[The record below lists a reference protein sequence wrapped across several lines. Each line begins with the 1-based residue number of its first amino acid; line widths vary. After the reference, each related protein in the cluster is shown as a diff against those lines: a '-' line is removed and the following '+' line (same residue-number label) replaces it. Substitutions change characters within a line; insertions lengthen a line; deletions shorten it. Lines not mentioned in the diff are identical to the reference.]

1 MFDSSIRLAIYM
13 FLAKTKCFIAITV
26 PLITKM
32 ADLVRLVK
40 LIGQPVLADSQ
51 VFIPDAQ
58 AVHHFIWY
66 GQTIN

>member
-1 MFDSSIRLAIYM
+1 M

-51 VFIPDAQ
+51 LFIPDAQ

-66 GQTIN
+66 G